1 MNIERPTSNGKK
13 AHAKAQRRGGE
24 RERLMSNV
32 EWEKGLTRRRDEQ
45 EDWRILGW
53 SSTDYADGTGV
64 ICGYILAYADY

>member
-1 MNIERPTSNGKK
+1 
-13 AHAKAQRRGGE
+13 
-24 RERLMSNV
+24 MSNV